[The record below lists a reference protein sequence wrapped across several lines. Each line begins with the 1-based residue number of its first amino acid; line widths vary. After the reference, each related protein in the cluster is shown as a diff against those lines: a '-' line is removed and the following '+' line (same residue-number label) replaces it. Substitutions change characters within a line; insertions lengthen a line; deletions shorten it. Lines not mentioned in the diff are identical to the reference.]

1 LRGVATA
8 EFEQYLK
15 EVKDLLVELAR
26 FVERI
31 AAIARTGLAFKPD
44 GYDSERYE
52 ELLKEA
58 ARVHAVLAE
67 TDADEVESIRT
78 RWRESVISGYD
89 GYVTTAVGV
98 GAIVFNDRDEIL
110 MMKRPTGRWW
120 IPTGFCEVGISPAEN
135 VAKEV
140 REEIGLVV
148 RPTRLIGVTDSLK
161 IGSPAR
167 HVYTML
173 FDCAIEGGELAPNP
187 LEALEAGFY
196 TLENLPQPLHGL
208 DRKWIQLARE
218 FHFDGRTEAFFDLLE
233 SRSNI

>member
-1 LRGVATA
+1 MLHSSFLLQEAKVET
-8 EFEQYLK
+8 
-15 EVKDLLVELAR
+15 DLMVELAR

-58 ARVHAVLAE
+58 ARMYATLAQS
-67 TDADEVESIRT
+67 DADAAEAVRL
-78 RWRESVISGYD
+78 RWRESVISGYE

-98 GAIVFNDRDEIL
+98 GAIVFNERDELL

-120 IPTGFCEVGISPAEN
+120 YPTGFCDVGISPAEN

-140 REEIGLVV
+140 REEIGLIV
-148 RPTRLIGVTDSLK
+148 RPTRLIGIVDSLK
-161 IGSPAR
+161 VPAPSR
-167 HVYTML
+167 HIYSLL
-173 FDCAIEGGELAPNP
+173 FECEIEGGEIAPNP

-196 TLENLPQPLHGL
+196 PLDALPEPLHGM
-208 DRKWIQLARE
+208 DRKWIRLARE
-218 FHFDGRTEAFFDLLE
+218 FHFEKRVEAFFDPL
-233 SRSNI
+233 

>member
-1 LRGVATA
+1 MET
-8 EFEQYLK
+8 
-15 EVKDLLVELAR
+15 DLMVELAR

-58 ARVHAVLAE
+58 ARMHAALAQA
-67 TDADEVESIRT
+67 DAQAAEAMRL

-98 GAIVFNDRDEIL
+98 GAMVFNDRDEIL
-110 MMKRPTGRWW
+110 MMKRPSGRWW
-120 IPTGFCEVGISPAEN
+120 YPTGFCDVGISPAEN

-140 REEIGLVV
+140 REELGLIV
-148 RPTRLIGVTDSLK
+148 RPTRLIGIVDSLK
-161 IGSPAR
+161 VPAPSR
-167 HVYTML
+167 HIYSLL

-196 TLENLPQPLHGL
+196 PLQALPEPLHGL
-208 DRKWIQLARE
+208 DRKWIRLAEE
-218 FHFDGRTEAFFDLLE
+218 FHFKERIEAFFDPL
-233 SRSNI
+233 

>member
-1 LRGVATA
+1 MET
-8 EFEQYLK
+8 
-15 EVKDLLVELAR
+15 DLLLELAR

-58 ARVHAVLAE
+58 ARVHAALAQA
-67 TDADEVESIRT
+67 DAHAAEAMRL

-110 MMKRPTGRWW
+110 MMKRPSGRWW
-120 IPTGFCEVGISPAEN
+120 YPTGFCDVGISPAEN

-140 REEIGLVV
+140 REEIGLIV
-148 RPTRLIGVTDSLK
+148 RPTRLIAVLDSLK
-161 IGSPAR
+161 VPAPSR
-167 HVYTML
+167 HIYSLL
-173 FDCAIEGGELAPNP
+173 FDCVIEGGEIAPNP

-196 TLENLPQPLHGL
+196 PLAALPEPLHGI
-208 DRKWIQLARE
+208 DRKWIRLARE
-218 FHFDGRTEAFFDLLE
+218 FHFEARTAAFFDPL
-233 SRSNI
+233 